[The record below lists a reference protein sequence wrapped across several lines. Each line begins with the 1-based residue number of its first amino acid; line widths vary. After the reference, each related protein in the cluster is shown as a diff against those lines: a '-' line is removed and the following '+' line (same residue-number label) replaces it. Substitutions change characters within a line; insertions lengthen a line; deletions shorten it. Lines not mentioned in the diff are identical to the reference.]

1 MQIADHFTELWSPN
15 FGRPRGSVRDFLSL
29 RAQPDQG
36 DIVGYLRAGHE
47 ILSVMGAAPDVL
59 GSGEDIVGGD
69 SLYTDGE
76 WLWRGDLW
84 FYVRS
89 HHVQVPEAFLVHMR
103 DRGYSMPHVEHPRL
117 LEILD
122 WVEERW

>member
-1 MQIADHFTELWSPN
+1 MQIADHFEELWSPS
-15 FGRPRGSVRDFLSL
+15 FGRPRGSVREFLAS
-29 RAQPDQG
+29 AAYPEQG
-36 DIVGYLRAGHE
+36 DIARYLQAGHE
-47 ILSVMGAAPDVL
+47 IISVMGASPDVL
-59 GSGEDIVGGD
+59 GSGERIVGGD

-89 HHVQVPEAFLVHMR
+89 HYVRLPEEFLIRMR
-103 DRGYSMPHVEHPRL
+103 DCGYCMPDVQRPKL
-117 LEILD
+117 LGILD